1 MVKVCNINKQVS
13 SFRFDVDRGKYLYLQ
28 EMKGLQIL
36 ILFTTAHVIVG
47 STIKRS
53 WNDTTIMDLVR
64 RRSWNE
70 TAPKEIATT
79 SASNDTSPVSVIA
92 EPVVNNTQLAML
104 LMSLQNFNA
113 YNLGTRPPS
122 DVFSSLDKRSDLPLL
137 DTILLTL
144 NNTGVALTV
153 IDFVLLRPELL
164 DIVIQTT
171 IWVIRLKLINLT
183 DLIIALQRSNLIM
196 DVLTLGLEDSEILPG
211 LINITMEILKQSGL
225 GLGSLSKRMDDE
237 AVEVS
242 NSTNIEI
249 GKRENA
255 LLDQLFIS
263 LRDSGLAV
271 SVVKHLLTT
280 PELAAPNA
288 HFLVL
293 ILQSHALSLS
303 DLLTALKES
312 NLIWELIKQLLGDPQ
327 IIIEFGGTIVQRVTQ
342 GLIPKELITS

>member
-1 MVKVCNINKQVS
+1 M
-13 SFRFDVDRGKYLYLQ
+13 
-28 EMKGLQIL
+28 
-36 ILFTTAHVIVG
+36 
-47 STIKRS
+47 
-53 WNDTTIMDLVR
+53 
-64 RRSWNE
+64 
-70 TAPKEIATT
+70 
-79 SASNDTSPVSVIA
+79 
-92 EPVVNNTQLAML
+92 
-104 LMSLQNFNA
+104 
-113 YNLGTRPPS
+113 
-122 DVFSSLDKRSDLPLL
+122 PLL